1 MRNRLE
7 QGSPNHK
14 GKPMVSARKYF
25 IGCAFLFLF
34 FSMFFPNISGADNIY
49 FLESEIREIQRR
61 IDPIAD
67 SIVKM
72 EAFLQSC
79 PERRKELETVYI
91 EFQELEKKLARILSQ
106 NLIKSTISL
115 GFETV
120 GKIAAAADLVGNSLS
135 RISIGIAMEVG
146 GDMIKESV
154 TKPYTRSVNKL
165 GAQCAEILPELRKF
179 QWELSLTSAEWSGY
193 MRASGEFGDDDTT
206 GILYRRFQY
215 SLEGLRK
222 YKKRVD
228 EIISEL
234 KAAKEKIEAELPAL
248 YKENEALVKRK
259 GELQTRLIAALDEQK
274 RADMEARI
282 EEAKKKAGEGEL
294 PELPPIN
301 VTGKW
306 EEDYKVWS
314 KKFDEAAVTF
324 RRELPGLAS
333 DVIKRREE
341 IDKRTRELDQSPETR
356 KVSGIFQVPEP
367 ENPENDIYLQV
378 IVQKH
383 RDAKNGEEYYKSVQS
398 AMPSVR
404 GELQSIRQDA
414 LDLLVQEK
422 RLNEFIDQGDQIH
435 GEWRKIA
442 GDGIDTQ
449 RSIFRLFSELIPN
462 FVNFDKRLTGFRVIE
477 QMTARDSDLG
487 RKEELLPLAIEIS
500 QKNEQ
505 TLRKMFDAKMRTY
518 NAQVA
523 FIKETNTNMENAFA
537 QLEGACEAY
546 ENLVSGT
553 PWSARRTSPQSEF
566 YASPYTGGPR
576 YVLSK
581 VFSPETF
588 TNQLIDA
595 LGNGDFRFA
604 VDLVEKYRQFQT
616 KAESLNSQYT
626 KALAH
631 FKYYA
636 SVLRSTNL
644 SIIQDMSAASRVE
657 AAILKVPP
665 ITEKDWGISY
675 GGFTRYLVCFR
686 TVPELPPAELPPTSQ
701 GGKALSLFNV
711 WNTIEKEGS
720 SWTSLDKESFV
731 KKTAE
736 LTKQIDEISKDER
749 LKAPAGNVLEALG
762 RIRDEWNTRN
772 VDPGKSGPAGD
783 SGGKD
788 SGLSGPGT
796 GGGSAGGSPVLS
808 GFYTLYD
815 ARLNTHD
822 LRDVTGGQVILTA
835 ADLRS
840 GNIEVTARLSTV
852 ERIQTL
858 LVSED
863 AGRTWTEI
871 QVNRDLFYR
880 FSPMAEKPYQIMLK
894 IKTVDSQE
902 AVIPFFP
909 GVVTI
914 IYRNI
919 SYLDLVQE
927 AVVKI
932 ANAYESQSV
941 ADFASLISREYL
953 GNRVFLEEGVR
964 FDFDMFTDIRLKIFI
979 DRIEQ
984 RGDLYVAETHWEKSQ
999 SPRKTGLQ
1007 QMTTGKTV
1015 MIFSLEE
1022 GQLKIR
1028 NLRGN
1033 LIYATLSPE
1042 IAESSGLPQTVV
1054 DEIRVAKIE
1063 RNPVQP
1069 GAGDVKNSGGASSF
1083 EIKTGTFT
1091 LTQRDVHFNNNGWAQ
1106 GFSFA
1111 SYQVSDLPA
1120 GPDIVEDFVK
1130 WDGNLGV
1137 KAGNGIV
1144 LIGAVDINSVA
1155 EAPAAGYANQVQ
1167 PVSEQTCA
1175 IRLSDGTYALVQ
1187 PTAWNWGVPLP
1198 YTTTFRYKHQKNG
1211 TRSFR

>member
-1 MRNRLE
+1 
-7 QGSPNHK
+7 
-14 GKPMVSARKYF
+14 
-25 IGCAFLFLF
+25 
-34 FSMFFPNISGADNIY
+34 
-49 FLESEIREIQRR
+49 
-61 IDPIAD
+61 
-67 SIVKM
+67 
-72 EAFLQSC
+72 
-79 PERRKELETVYI
+79 
-91 EFQELEKKLARILSQ
+91 
-106 NLIKSTISL
+106 
-115 GFETV
+115 
-120 GKIAAAADLVGNSLS
+120 
-135 RISIGIAMEVG
+135 
-146 GDMIKESV
+146 
-154 TKPYTRSVNKL
+154 
-165 GAQCAEILPELRKF
+165 
-179 QWELSLTSAEWSGY
+179 
-193 MRASGEFGDDDTT
+193 
-206 GILYRRFQY
+206 
-215 SLEGLRK
+215 
-222 YKKRVD
+222 
-228 EIISEL
+228 
-234 KAAKEKIEAELPAL
+234 
-248 YKENEALVKRK
+248 
-259 GELQTRLIAALDEQK
+259 
-274 RADMEARI
+274 
-282 EEAKKKAGEGEL
+282 
-294 PELPPIN
+294 
-301 VTGKW
+301 
-306 EEDYKVWS
+306 
-314 KKFDEAAVTF
+314 
-324 RRELPGLAS
+324 
-333 DVIKRREE
+333 
-341 IDKRTRELDQSPETR
+341 
-356 KVSGIFQVPEP
+356 
-367 ENPENDIYLQV
+367 
-378 IVQKH
+378 
-383 RDAKNGEEYYKSVQS
+383 
-398 AMPSVR
+398 
-404 GELQSIRQDA
+404 
-414 LDLLVQEK
+414 
-422 RLNEFIDQGDQIH
+422 
-435 GEWRKIA
+435 
-442 GDGIDTQ
+442 
-449 RSIFRLFSELIPN
+449 
-462 FVNFDKRLTGFRVIE
+462 
-477 QMTARDSDLG
+477 
-487 RKEELLPLAIEIS
+487 
-500 QKNEQ
+500 
-505 TLRKMFDAKMRTY
+505 
-518 NAQVA
+518 
-523 FIKETNTNMENAFA
+523 
-537 QLEGACEAY
+537 
-546 ENLVSGT
+546 
-553 PWSARRTSPQSEF
+553 
-566 YASPYTGGPR
+566 
-576 YVLSK
+576 
-581 VFSPETF
+581 
-588 TNQLIDA
+588 
-595 LGNGDFRFA
+595 
-604 VDLVEKYRQFQT
+604 
-616 KAESLNSQYT
+616 
-626 KALAH
+626 
-631 FKYYA
+631 
-636 SVLRSTNL
+636 
-644 SIIQDMSAASRVE
+644 
-657 AAILKVPP
+657 
-665 ITEKDWGISY
+665 
-675 GGFTRYLVCFR
+675 
-686 TVPELPPAELPPTSQ
+686 
-701 GGKALSLFNV
+701 
-711 WNTIEKEGS
+711 
-720 SWTSLDKESFV
+720 
-731 KKTAE
+731 